1 MTNHVVRPRQHSDEE
16 LLQLV
21 GDSLARSAR
30 RGWTLAEVAAD
41 ADVHPTTLV
50 KRFGSKRGLL
60 VALSR
65 RWVAGLVTNSQM
77 SDAYAELIEWVAS
90 VADPPSDRERALAD
104 MAMLMED
111 LADDELSSLL
121 VSGWGK
127 QVAYLAG
134 LICQAQA
141 TGRLLNAPEP
151 DLAAATMV
159 DLVNGAVLRAAAYPS
174 PNETVEPRSMATALL
189 EAWR

>member
-1 MTNHVVRPRQHSDEE
+1 MTNHVVRPREHSDEE

-21 GDSLARSAR
+21 SDSLARSAR
-30 RGWTLAEVAAD
+30 SGWTLAEVAAD
-41 ADVHPTTLV
+41 AEVHPTTLV

-65 RWVAGLVTNSQM
+65 RWVGGLVANQQM

-90 VADPPSDRERALAD
+90 VADPPSERERALAD

-127 QVAYLAG
+127 QVAYLAE
-134 LICQAQA
+134 LIRAAQA
-141 TGRLLNAPEP
+141 VGMLCNAPEP
-151 DLAAATMV
+151 DVAAATML
-159 DLVNGAVLRAAAYPS
+159 DLVNGAALRAAAYPS
-174 PNETVEPRSMATALL
+174 PQEAVEPRCMATALL